1 VRHVL
6 AAGLEISLLVGTA
19 STSEDLG
26 YAVPAGQW
34 TMNLPLM
41 LKAGT
46 ELDTES
52 DLCPSR

>member
-1 VRHVL
+1 VGHVL